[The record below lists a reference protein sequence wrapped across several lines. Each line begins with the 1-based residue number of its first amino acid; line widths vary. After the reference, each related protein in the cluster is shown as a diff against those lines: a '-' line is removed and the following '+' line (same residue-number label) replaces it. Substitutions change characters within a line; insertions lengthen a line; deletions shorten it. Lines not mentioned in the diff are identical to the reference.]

1 MPEKLLILGGTREAY
16 ELAECLVSEFSSE
29 QLIVISSLAGATVK
43 PKIPAGEV
51 RIGSFGGLSGLRNY
65 LVREK
70 ISMLV
75 NATHPY
81 ASQISKNALAVAKE
95 LRFSYLR
102 LTRPPWVK
110 LPGDHWIEV
119 PDMEAAANYL
129 IDHKTVSQNQLS
141 KHSVF
146 LSIGNRGLNLFREC
160 KNNRFLV
167 RTVDLPDVSSSWTK
181 ATFLEGRGPFT
192 LENELALLRQN
203 AITILITRNSGG
215 GSTYA
220 KIEAAR
226 ELRIPVVMV
235 ARPVTS
241 SSAICQSLDDTTNWI
256 SKKIML

>member
-1 MPEKLLILGGTREAY
+1 M
-16 ELAECLVSEFSSE
+16 
-29 QLIVISSLAGATVK
+29 
-43 PKIPAGEV
+43 
-51 RIGSFGGLSGLRNY
+51 
-65 LVREK
+65 
-70 ISMLV
+70 
-75 NATHPY
+75 
-81 ASQISKNALAVAKE
+81 
-95 LRFSYLR
+95 
-102 LTRPPWVK
+102 
-110 LPGDHWIEV
+110 
-119 PDMEAAANYL
+119 
-129 IDHKTVSQNQLS
+129 
-141 KHSVF
+141 
-146 LSIGNRGLNLFREC
+146 NLFREC

-241 SSAICQSLDDTTNWI
+241 SSEICQSLDDTTNWI

>member
-1 MPEKLLILGGTREAY
+1 LL
-16 ELAECLVSEFSSE
+16 
-29 QLIVISSLAGATVK
+29 Q
-43 PKIPAGEV
+43 
-51 RIGSFGGLSGLRNY
+51 
-65 LVREK
+65 EK
-70 ISMLV
+70 ISLLV

-81 ASQISKNALAVAKE
+81 AAQISKNALAAATE
-95 LRFSYLR
+95 LQIPFLR
-102 LTRPPWVK
+102 MTRPSWVK
-110 LPGDHWIEV
+110 LPEDHWIEV

-129 IDHKTVSQNQLS
+129 IDYKTISQNKLY
-141 KHSVF
+141 KHIVF
-146 LSIGNRGLNLFREC
+146 LTIGNRGLSIFRKC
-160 KNNRFLV
+160 NKNRIIV
-167 RTVDLPDVSSSWTK
+167 RTVDPPEEAYSWSE
-181 ATFLEGRGPFT
+181 AIFLEGRGPFT

-241 SSAICQSLDDTTNWI
+241 SSEICQSLDDTTNWI